1 MKLMITEEQR
11 PHSERMAK
19 HWPRSIQE
27 YWLQE
32 QERADQSAKQIVI
45 GVDQVDSRQSMA
57 QQHFAKRKCYG
68 TSSTQSESLD
78 QAGGLRLGLEALQS
92 AVRNETSVPPARF
105 RSWRPSSWL

>member
-32 QERADQSAKQIVI
+32 QGRQTNLPSKLLSEWIK
-45 GVDQVDSRQSMA
+45 VDSRQSMA
-57 QQHFAKRKCYG
+57 QQHFAKRKCYC
-68 TSSTQSESLD
+68 TSSRSH
-78 QAGGLRLGLEALQS
+78 
-92 AVRNETSVPPARF
+92 RF
-105 RSWRPSSWL
+105 LIKRVG

>member
-32 QERADQSAKQIVI
+32 QERQTNLPSKLLSEWIK
-45 GVDQVDSRQSMA
+45 VDSRQSMA
-57 QQHFAKRKCYG
+57 QQHFAKRECYC
-68 TSSTQSESLD
+68 TSS
-78 QAGGLRLGLEALQS
+78 
-92 AVRNETSVPPARF
+92 
-105 RSWRPSSWL
+105 RSHRVLIKRVG

>member
-32 QERADQSAKQIVI
+32 QERQTNLPSKLLSEWIK
-45 GVDQVDSRQSMA
+45 VDSRQTMA
-57 QQHFAKRKCYG
+57 QQQFAKGKCYC
-68 TSSTQSESLD
+68 TSS
-78 QAGGLRLGLEALQS
+78 
-92 AVRNETSVPPARF
+92 
-105 RSWRPSSWL
+105 RSHRVLIKRVG

>member
-32 QERADQSAKQIVI
+32 QERQTNLPSKLLSEWIK
-45 GVDQVDSRQSMA
+45 VDSRQSVA
-57 QQHFAKRKCYG
+57 QQHFAKRKCYS
-68 TSSTQSESLD
+68 TSS
-78 QAGGLRLGLEALQS
+78 
-92 AVRNETSVPPARF
+92 
-105 RSWRPSSWL
+105 RSHRTLIKRVG